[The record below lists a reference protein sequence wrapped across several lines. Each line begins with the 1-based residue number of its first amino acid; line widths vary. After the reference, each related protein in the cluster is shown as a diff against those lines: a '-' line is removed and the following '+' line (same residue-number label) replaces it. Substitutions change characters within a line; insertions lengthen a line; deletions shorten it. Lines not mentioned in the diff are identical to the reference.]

1 MPLIRCQKCGQAYDV
16 PGVVAVRL
24 PNAIATCVCGEWL
37 AGSKAALLARMM
49 NPDQINE
56 VDLKPFL
63 VNHEVDLPPFA
74 IEPDTPPVP
83 LPPGEP
89 RSISID
95 ARGARESVHTIFTIQ
110 EHPLWIG
117 RKGCHVELAEAE
129 LSIRHCSISLR
140 GLDLVVRDAGS
151 HTGTFLDGEQIT
163 EAIIGD
169 GVHLLRVGS
178 ALVSIEPT
186 TERGE
191 RVEPISLDSV
201 DVVDES
207 ELAKKLRDRTT
218 QSVTPARI
226 VLVCV
231 EGMLKGQEFEI

>member
-1 MPLIRCQKCGQAYDV
+1 MRRSRRTSDATPCGTMIVSCYRPASEGRSVTQWRTGAAPALSCFIIAAMPLIRCQKCGQAYDV

-169 GVHLLRVGS
+169 GVQLLRVRP
-178 ALVSIEPT
+178 ALREHDPQT
-186 TERGE
+186 
-191 RVEPISLDSV
+191 
-201 DVVDES
+201 
-207 ELAKKLRDRTT
+207 
-218 QSVTPARI
+218 
-226 VLVCV
+226 
-231 EGMLKGQEFEI
+231 